1 MSLTLPPIVYKPEWN
16 PNSNIFENICHFE
29 KHKTGNKYVCH
40 CRNNEDTF
48 KNLTEYKQ
56 HINHKYHEVW
66 VKGYGK
72 YANEEIKKLT
82 EENKQLLK
90 ENAILNGT
98 NWGHAPIR
106 LIHQRPQ
113 KRKFQL
119 VNLNRA
125 LLRIYSQG

>member
-1 MSLTLPPIVYKPEWN
+1 MSLTVPPIVYKPEWN

-72 YANEEIKKLT
+72 YANEEITKLT
-82 EENKQLLK
+82 EEIKLLLK
-90 ENAILNGT
+90 ENALLNAKLEKIT
-98 NWGHAPIR
+98 A
-106 LIHQRPQ
+106 
-113 KRKFQL
+113 QL
-119 VNLNRA
+119 ERDTQIFNKINKKPVYA
-125 LLRIYSQG
+125 DCE